1 MSWKAHEISKMKCK
15 NCKKETQW
23 LEIIGSDFV
32 CRKCIG
38 KHKIMGLI
46 LRTHMDTFN
55 FLVRN
60 LKIKNY
66 KELIN
71 IRREEIEKVVD
82 LKKYGIIL
90 KKEENKN

>member
-1 MSWKAHEISKMKCK
+1 MSWKAYEITKMKCE
-15 NCKKETQW
+15 NCKKESQW
-23 LEIIGSDFV
+23 LEIIGSDYI

-66 KELIN
+66 EELIN
-71 IRREEIEKVVD
+71 IRREEIEKAAD
-82 LKKYGIIL
+82 LKKYGISL
-90 KKEENKN
+90 KKESSS